1 MSTIPL
7 NTQFIGLAS
16 TVDTTERRSALINA
30 ESQAYTM
37 QDIVDTTRPYKVY
50 TAIVN
55 QSGTNEPVVT
65 VLENTI
71 DSTLTLVRSSVGV
84 YRLSGATWPGAGPFT
99 VGKTVAFSG
108 SNINS
113 APLVSFNNNS
123 SAGVA
128 IDNAMI
134 VRAYNTSF
142 ATTDGLNNLSIE
154 VRVYP

>member
-1 MSTIPL
+1 MAIVPTTQKFHTVASNI
-7 NTQFIGLAS
+7 NT
-16 TVDTTERRSALINA
+16 VERGSALSNA
-30 ESQAYTM
+30 GREIYTM
-37 QDIVDTTRPYKVY
+37 QDIIDTTRPYKVF

-71 DSTLTLVRSSVGV
+71 DSTLTLVRTSVGV

-128 IDNAMI
+128 TDNAMI
-134 VRAYNTSF
+134 VRAYDTSF
-142 ATTDGLNNLSIE
+142 AITDGLNNLSIE

>member
-7 NTQFIGLAS
+7 NTQFIGLAP
-16 TVDTTERRSALINA
+16 TVDTTERRSAMINA
-30 ESQAYTM
+30 ESAAYTM

-71 DSTLTLVRSSVGV
+71 DSTLTLVRTSVGV

-128 IDNAMI
+128 TDNAMI

-142 ATTDGLNNLSIE
+142 AITDGLNNLSIE